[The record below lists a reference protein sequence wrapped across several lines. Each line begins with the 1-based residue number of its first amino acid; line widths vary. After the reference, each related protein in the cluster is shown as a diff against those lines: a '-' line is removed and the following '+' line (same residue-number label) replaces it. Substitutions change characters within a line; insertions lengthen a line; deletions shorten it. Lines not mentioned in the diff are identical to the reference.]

1 MAELLLGAAGLV
13 LLTVL
18 AGLWRVLKG
27 PAAADRMM
35 AAQLL
40 GSGGIA
46 ALLLVAAASGQP
58 ALLDVALVLALLGAF
73 ASVAFVL
80 AARGLGER

>member
-1 MAELLLGAAGLV
+1 MAELLLAAAGLI

-27 PAAADRMM
+27 PDAADRMM
-35 AAQLL
+35 ATQLL
-40 GSGGIA
+40 GTGGIA
-46 ALLLVAAASGQP
+46 VLLLLAAAGRDA

-73 ASVAFVL
+73 ASLAFVL